1 MDRFTFFKNLLDLT
15 EKNKC
20 HYTREV
26 ARYMKDIL
34 AGKHKNEVLINGFP
48 LPEHFTIKSDKSFAF
63 NGKRYRQYIEMLIE
77 KATGGRKNQS
87 IAMVS
92 PTIFIGGKHLH
103 LYEILAKI
111 QKNTIQ
117 EIVETVK
124 ATEYKIFPPDIPK
137 GVKVFTYDFTFTSSS
152 IKTSQEA
159 DNANR
164 TNKERTTQNE
174 KSTLV

>member
-63 NGKRYRQYIEMLIE
+63 NVKRYRQYIEMLIG

-92 PTIFIGGKHLH
+92 PTIFLGGKYLH
-103 LYEILAKI
+103 LYDVLAKI
-111 QKNTIQ
+111 QKNDIQ
-117 EIVETVK
+117 EIMETVK
-124 ATEYKIFPPDIPK
+124 ASKYKISPPDIPN
-137 GVKVFTYDFTFTSSS
+137 GVKVFTYDFTFTYPC
-152 IKTSQEA
+152 IKI
-159 DNANR
+159 
-164 TNKERTTQNE
+164 
-174 KSTLV
+174 L